1 MPRLRHVPNLRPFF
15 NNTEKTMTNNQDTQT
30 DTAQAKPPVTIITN
44 AAKFQLGQQC
54 VATPGALALLE
65 KTGFSAAFLI
75 NRHLHADWGDICKDD
90 AELNER
96 ALKDGSRIMSVYRLV
111 SPEKLKATPRS
122 KRSELYTV
130 WVITDAA
137 YDDGIRR
144 CTTVLRPEDY

>member
-1 MPRLRHVPNLRPFF
+1 
-15 NNTEKTMTNNQDTQT
+15 MTNNQDTQT

-44 AAKFQLGQQC
+44 AAKLQQLGQC

-75 NRHLHADWGDICKDD
+75 NRHIHGDWGDVCNED
-90 AELNER
+90 AELNEM

-111 SPEKLKATPRS
+111 PAEKLKATPRS
-122 KRSELYTV
+122 KRSELPTA
-130 WVITDAA
+130 WVISDAA
-137 YDDGIRR
+137 DDDGIRR

>member
-1 MPRLRHVPNLRPFF
+1 
-15 NNTEKTMTNNQDTQT
+15 MTNNQDVQT
-30 DTAQAKPPVTIITN
+30 DTAQAKPTVTIITN
-44 AAKFQLGQQC
+44 AAKFQLGQC

-65 KTGFSAAFLI
+65 QTGFSAAFLL
-75 NRHLHADWGDICKDD
+75 NRHLHGDFGDICEED
-90 AELNER
+90 AGLNEM

-122 KRSELYTV
+122 QRSELPTA

-137 YDDGIRR
+137 DDNGIRR